1 LQRGR
6 KSTWPRAR
14 KLGLAP
20 SHDGRSARIAAAAIE
35 TGSAIREERR
45 WLFDSVKRIYHVIT
59 GDATR
64 ARARIIGGGEDYLFF
79 RFCEEAFGRSG
90 VEGLRA

>member
-1 LQRGR
+1 M
-6 KSTWPRAR
+6 WPRTR
-14 KLGLAP
+14 KLGVAP
-20 SHDGRSARIAAAAIE
+20 SHGRPAWVAAAAVIE

-45 WLFDSVKRIYHVIT
+45 WLFDSVKRIYHVIA

-64 ARARIIGGGEDYLFF
+64 ACARIIGGGEDYLFF
-79 RFCEEAFGRSG
+79 RFREEAFGRSG